1 VKEWLGSLEVEI
13 ETKWKKVFK
22 RRVNHVW
29 MRMLVHLPFGMK
41 VLSFFVVSVSRKDCM
56 GTWVSRLKEVLGKL
70 CSFFWLKR

>member
-41 VLSFFVVSVSRKDCM
+41 VLKLFCCKCIEKGLYGYMGVS
-56 GTWVSRLKEVLGKL
+56 T
-70 CSFFWLKR
+70 